1 MNDELKKILEEIKA
15 IEDKLIASPMD
26 ITLTMKKHRLED
38 RFENLLTYF
47 RKK

>member
-1 MNDELKKILEEIKA
+1 MNDELKKILDEIKA
-15 IEDKLIASPMD
+15 IEDKLISRPMD

-38 RFENLLTYF
+38 RFELLRTYF